1 MHYDLQWC
9 REANACSHT
18 VTRDD
23 STTSS
28 DRRAHA
34 YYSKLQEPLQMFVLR
49 WEQTEYGSVL
59 PQGMTYNPWD

>member
-1 MHYDLQWC
+1 MPAATQSRGTILQ
-9 REANACSHT
+9 HHL
-18 VTRDD
+18 
-23 STTSS
+23 